1 MIELMTAIILLIIF
15 SMGAM
20 SQASPATEILLSLF
34 FVFVAPVPIWLPIV
48 HHIFQTSRPALIKWI
63 TYLSLGILWFALGI
77 WTFRHQGVLFSWRF
91 DPSIWLQIVGGISL
105 GLALLVDWQVM
116 KTLGVKRLMCWV
128 EFKQEKTTQE
138 FVSEGIYKF
147 ARHPR
152 YVEYMLISLA
162 VGLLTGYI
170 FFFGFFLYLIISFAI
185 ATHFEER
192 ELVHRFGDVY
202 RDYQKRVPKFFV
214 GI

>member
-1 MIELMTAIILLIIF
+1 MIELMTAVILLVLG
-15 SMGAM
+15 SMGA
-20 SQASPATEILLSLF
+20 SPASHAVEILLSLF
-34 FVFVAPVPIWLPIV
+34 FVFVAPIPIWLPIV
-48 HHIFQTSRPALIKWI
+48 HHIFQTSRPSSIKWL
-63 TYLSLGILWFALGI
+63 TYLSLGVLWFALGI
-77 WTFRHQGVLFSWRF
+77 WTFRHQGFLFSFRF
-91 DPSIWLQIVGGISL
+91 DPSIWIQIVGGISL
-105 GLALLVDWQVM
+105 ALALLVDWQVM
-116 KTLGVKRLMCWV
+116 KTLGIKRLMCWV
-128 EFKQEKTTQE
+128 EFKQEKTAEE
-138 FVSEGIYKF
+138 FVCEGIYKF

-162 VGLLTGYI
+162 LGFLTGYI

-192 ELVHRFGDVY
+192 ELVQRFGDVY

>member
-1 MIELMTAIILLIIF
+1 MIELMTATILLVLA
-15 SMGAM
+15 SMGV
-20 SQASPATEILLSLF
+20 SQVSHAVEILLSLF
-34 FVFVAPVPIWLPIV
+34 FVFVAPIPIWLPIV
-48 HHIFQTSRPALIKWI
+48 HHIFQTSRPVSIKWI
-63 TYLSLGILWFALGI
+63 TYLSVGILWFVLGV
-77 WTFRHQGVLFSWRF
+77 WTFRHQGFLFSLHF
-91 DPSIWLQIVGGISL
+91 NPSIWLQIVGGISL

-116 KTLGVKRLMCWV
+116 KTLGIKRLMCWV
-128 EFKQEKTTQE
+128 EFKQEKTTEE
-138 FVSEGIYKF
+138 FVCDGIYKF

-162 VGLLTGYI
+162 LGLLTGYI

-192 ELVHRFGDVY
+192 ELVQRFGDAY